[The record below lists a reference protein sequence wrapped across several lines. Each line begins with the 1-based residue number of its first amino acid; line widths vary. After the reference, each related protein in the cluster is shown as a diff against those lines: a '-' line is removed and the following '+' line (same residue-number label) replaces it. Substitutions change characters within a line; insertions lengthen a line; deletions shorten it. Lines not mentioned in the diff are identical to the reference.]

1 MAQKKK
7 PVRKGKK
14 KRPSLFKEIVGI
26 LVIMLGVLV
35 FFGIFYEESTGVFGR
50 ITSSL
55 LSGLIGWTYYIFPFL
70 IVLLGIFLIFTS
82 YEINWERRSG
92 LILLLLLL
100 IACFFQLTYIDKNGN
115 VFESTGFFKKFEMFY
130 EYGNQ
135 GEATGGVIGAIL
147 TNPMIKLFG
156 IAGTYV
162 VLIALTVID
171 VILITNASFREFFI
185 RVKNGIIA
193 MARWMLESFR
203 PIDEQVGEKTK
214 RKPGRPRKIT
224 TETEEGLSYKQQR
237 FNLKNANRQIDFSV
251 ETNKRRTDVN
261 LLGEDSAEHEP
272 VDADDIRKSPRRT
285 KRFIQKEKAETKE
298 TAEKTAVQIKEAT
311 PRINSKGY
319 IFPPLNL
326 LDDLSYDDGYGDNC
340 DQIAELLEETLES
353 FGVAAKVVSYS
364 KGPTVTRYE
373 LQPNSG
379 VKVSRITN
387 LADDI
392 ALNLAARDVRIEAP
406 VPGKAVVGIE
416 VPNKEKV
423 IVSLKEIL
431 SSKEFINH
439 PSPVAIAIGKDIGG
453 KVIVADVRKMPHMLI
468 AGATG
473 SGKSVCINC
482 IITSILYKS
491 SPEDVKLLMID
502 PKKVEL
508 GNYNGIPHLLIPV
521 INNVKKAAGA
531 LNWAVTEM
539 TGRYDKFSAEG
550 VRDIGSYNKK
560 MEGIEG
566 GEKMPQIMIIIDEL
580 ADLMAAAPGEV
591 EESICRLAQ
600 LARAAG
606 MHLIIATQ
614 RPSVNVI
621 TGLIKANIPSRI
633 AFSVVSQIDSRIII
647 DMAGAEKL
655 LGMGD
660 MLFHPIGLTKPV
672 RIQGAYVG
680 DHEITKVTNFIKDQ
694 GNDMTYDEDVIDK
707 INVGESSGPGG
718 SNAGDADSLLPNAIE
733 EIMMA
738 GQASV
743 SYIQR
748 KLKVGYARAARIVD
762 QMEERG
768 IVGPFDGSKPRQL
781 MITREVWEEMKM
793 HNPED

>member
-7 PVRKGKK
+7 PVKKGKK

-26 LVIMLGVLV
+26 LVIMLGVLI
-35 FFGIFYEESTGVFGR
+35 FFGIFFEDSTGAFGK
-50 ITSSL
+50 ITANL
-55 LSGLIGWTYYIFPFL
+55 LSGLLGWTYHLFPFL
-70 IVLLGIFLIFTS
+70 IMVLGIFLIFTS
-82 YEINWERRSG
+82 YEINWERRSW
-92 LILLLLLL
+92 LILLMLLL
-100 IACFFQLTYIDKNGN
+100 IACFFQLAYMAKYPNA
-115 VFESTGFFKKFEMFY
+115 FKDLSLFRKFEQFY
-130 EYGNQ
+130 VMGNL
-135 GEATGGVIGAIL
+135 GETTGGVFGAVI
-147 TNPMIKLFG
+147 TNPMIAIFG

-162 VLIALTVID
+162 VLIAFSLID
-171 VILITNASFREFFI
+171 IILVTNASFKEFFI
-185 RVKNGIIA
+185 RVKNGIKAIA
-193 MARWMLESFR
+193 KWMLESFK
-203 PIDEQVGEKTK
+203 PIDEQMNEKGKKKSTK
-214 RKPGRPRKIT
+214 RVAKK
-224 TETEEGLSYKQQR
+224 ELQSEEPFRQQR
-237 FNLKNANRQIDFSV
+237 FKLNNTKKQIDFSV
-251 ETNKRRTDVN
+251 EDSSGKEDVN
-261 LLGEDSAEHEP
+261 MFGEGAEAP
-272 VDADDIRKSPRRT
+272 LKKKKAPRRT
-285 KRFIQKEKAETKE
+285 KKIVEKEKVATAKAAASTAAHIKETK
-298 TAEKTAVQIKEAT
+298 
-311 PRINSKGY
+311 PRVNSKGY

-326 LDDLSYDDGYGDNC
+326 LDDYAYDDEYGDNC

-353 FGVAAKVVSYS
+353 FGVVAKVVNYS

-373 LQPNSG
+373 LQPKSG

-416 VPNKEKV
+416 VPNKEKS

-439 PSPVAIAIGKDIGG
+439 ESPVTIAIGKDIGG
-453 KVIVADVRKMPHMLI
+453 KVMVADVRKMPHMLI

-473 SGKSVCINC
+473 SGKSVAINC

-508 GNYNGIPHLLIPV
+508 GHYNGIPHLLIPV
-521 INNVKKAAGA
+521 VNNVKKAAGA

-560 MEGIEG
+560 MEGIENV
-566 GEKMPQIMIIIDEL
+566 EKMPQILIIIDEL

-606 MHLIIATQ
+606 MHLVIATQ

-621 TGLIKANIPSRI
+621 TGLIKANIPSRV
-633 AFSVVSQIDSRIII
+633 AFSVVSQIDSRTII

-660 MLFHPIGLTKPV
+660 MLFHPIGLTKPIRV
-672 RIQGAYVG
+672 QGAYVG
-680 DHEITKVTNFIKDQ
+680 DNEIKKITTFIKDQ
-694 GNDMTYDEDVIDK
+694 GDPMVYDEDVIEK
-707 INVGESSGPGG
+707 INVGERVGNGP
-718 SNAGDADSLLPNAIE
+718 SPGDADTLLPRAIE

-748 KLKVGYARAARIVD
+748 KLKVGYARAARMMD

-768 IVGPFDGSKPRQL
+768 IVGPFEGSKPRQL
-781 MITREVWEEMKM
+781 MISREEWEEMKM
-793 HNPED
+793 QNPDEY

>member
-1 MAQKKK
+1 MVQKKK
-7 PVRKGKK
+7 PVKKGKK

-26 LVIMLGVLV
+26 LVIMLGVLI
-35 FFGIFYEESTGVFGR
+35 FFGIFFEESTGAFGR
-50 ITSSL
+50 ITANL
-55 LSGLIGWTYYIFPFL
+55 LSGLLGWTYHLFPFL

-82 YEINWERRSG
+82 YDINWERRSW
-92 LILLLLLL
+92 LILLMLLL
-100 IACFFQLTYIDKNGN
+100 IACFFQLAFIDKNGN
-115 VFESTGFFKKFEMFY
+115 VFKEFSFFRKFEQFY
-130 EYGNQ
+130 VMGNQ
-135 GEATGGVIGAIL
+135 GDATGGVFGAII
-147 TNPMIKLFG
+147 TNPMIAIFG

-162 VLIALTVID
+162 VLIACSLID
-171 VILITNASFREFFI
+171 IILVTNASFREFFI
-185 RVKNGIIA
+185 RVKNGIKGLV
-193 MARWMLESFR
+193 RWMLESFK
-203 PIDEQVGEKTK
+203 PIDEQIGKKGKKKTTK
-214 RKPGRPRKIT
+214 KVTKKELQP
-224 TETEEGLSYKQQR
+224 EEPYKQQR
-237 FNLKNANRQIDFSV
+237 FKLKNTSKQIDFSV
-251 ETNKRRTDVN
+251 EDSSGKEDVN
-261 LLGEDSAEHEP
+261 LYGEGEETSEKVP
-272 VDADDIRKSPRRT
+272 VKKKKAPRRT
-285 KRFIQKEKAETKE
+285 KKIIGKEKVA
-298 TAEKTAVQIKEAT
+298 TAKVAASTAAHIKEIK

-326 LDDLSYDDGYGDNC
+326 LDDFAYDDDFGDNC
-340 DQIAELLEETLES
+340 DQIAELLEETLKS
-353 FGVAAKVVSYS
+353 FGVVAKVVNYS

-373 LQPNSG
+373 LQPKSG

-406 VPGKAVVGIE
+406 VPGKAVVGVE
-416 VPNKEKV
+416 VPNKEKS

-439 PSPVAIAIGKDIGG
+439 ESPVAIAIGKDIGG
-453 KVIVADVRKMPHMLI
+453 KVMVADVRKMPHMLI

-473 SGKSVCINC
+473 SGKSVAINC

-521 INNVKKAAGA
+521 VNNVKKAAGA

-566 GEKMPQIMIIIDEL
+566 SEKMPQILIIIDEL
-580 ADLMAAAPGEV
+580 ADLMASAPGEV

-621 TGLIKANIPSRI
+621 TGLIKANIPSRV
-633 AFSVVSQIDSRIII
+633 AFSVTSQIDSRVII
-647 DMAGAEKL
+647 DMGGAEKL

-660 MLFHPIGLTKPV
+660 MLFHPIGMTKPV

-680 DHEITKVTNFIKDQ
+680 DHEIAKVTKFIRDQ
-694 GNDMTYDEDVIDK
+694 SEEMIYDEDVIEK
-707 INVGESSGPGG
+707 INVGERVGIGP
-718 SNAGDADSLLPNAIE
+718 SPGDADVLLPRAIE

-748 KLKVGYARAARIVD
+748 KLKVGYARAARMMD

-768 IVGPFDGSKPRQL
+768 IVGPFEGSKPRQL
-781 MITREVWEEMKM
+781 MISREEWEEMKM
-793 HNPED
+793 QNPDEY

>member
-1 MAQKKK
+1 MSIYSAKVTNQENAKKK
-7 PVRKGKK
+7 K
-14 KRPSLFKEIVGI
+14 
-26 LVIMLGVLV
+26 
-35 FFGIFYEESTGVFGR
+35 
-50 ITSSL
+50 
-55 LSGLIGWTYYIFPFL
+55 
-70 IVLLGIFLIFTS
+70 
-82 YEINWERRSG
+82 
-92 LILLLLLL
+92 
-100 IACFFQLTYIDKNGN
+100 A
-115 VFESTGFFKKFEMFY
+115 
-130 EYGNQ
+130 
-135 GEATGGVIGAIL
+135 
-147 TNPMIKLFG
+147 
-156 IAGTYV
+156 
-162 VLIALTVID
+162 
-171 VILITNASFREFFI
+171 
-185 RVKNGIIA
+185 
-193 MARWMLESFR
+193 
-203 PIDEQVGEKTK
+203 
-214 RKPGRPRKIT
+214 
-224 TETEEGLSYKQQR
+224 
-237 FNLKNANRQIDFSV
+237 
-251 ETNKRRTDVN
+251 
-261 LLGEDSAEHEP
+261 
-272 VDADDIRKSPRRT
+272 PRRT
-285 KRFIQKEKAETKE
+285 KKAVAKEKTE
-298 TAEKTAVQIKEAT
+298 TAAAARRTAAQIREST
-311 PRINSKGY
+311 PRKNSKGY

-326 LDDLSYDDGYGDNC
+326 LDDISYDDGYGDNC

-353 FGVAAKVVSYS
+353 FGVVAKVVNYS

-373 LQPNSG
+373 LQPKSG
-379 VKVSRITN
+379 VKVSKITN

-416 VPNKEKV
+416 VPNKEKSV
-423 IVSLKEIL
+423 VSLKEIL
-431 SSKEFINH
+431 QSKEFINH
-439 PSPVAIAIGKDIGG
+439 PSPVTIAIGKDIGG
-453 KVIVADVRKMPHMLI
+453 KIMVADVRKMPHMLI

-482 IITSILYKS
+482 IITSILYKA

-521 INNVKKAAGA
+521 VNNVKKAAGA

-539 TGRYDKFSAEG
+539 TGRYDKFSSEG
-550 VRDIGSYNKK
+550 VRDIEAYNKK

-566 GEKMPQIMIIIDEL
+566 ADKMPQILIIIDEL

-606 MHLIIATQ
+606 MHLVIATQ

-621 TGLIKANIPSRI
+621 TGLIKANIPSRV
-633 AFSVVSQIDSRIII
+633 AFSVVSQVDSRTII

-672 RIQGAYVG
+672 RVQGAYVG
-680 DHEITKVTNFIKDQ
+680 DHEIAKITKFIKEQAD
-694 GNDMTYDEDVIDK
+694 GSSYDEDVIDK
-707 INVGESSGPGG
+707 IANTGDSGHGG
-718 SNAGDADSLLPNAIE
+718 NSAGDADALLPQAIE
-733 EIMMA
+733 EIMLA

-768 IVGPFDGSKPRQL
+768 IVGPFEGSKPRQL
-781 MITREVWEEMKM
+781 MISREEWDEMRM
-793 HNPED
+793 QNPDDY

>member
-1 MAQKKK
+1 QKKK
-7 PVRKGKK
+7 PVKKGKK
-14 KRPSLFKEIVGI
+14 KRPSLFKEVVGI
-26 LVIMLGVLV
+26 LVIMLGVLIFFGV
-35 FFGIFYEESTGVFGR
+35 FFEDSTGAFGR
-50 ITSSL
+50 ITVNL
-55 LSGLIGWTYYIFPFL
+55 LSGLLGWTYHLFPFL
-70 IVLLGIFLIFTS
+70 IIALGIFLIFTS
-82 YEINWERRSG
+82 YEINWERRSW
-92 LILLLLLL
+92 LILLILLL
-100 IACFFQLTYIDKNGN
+100 IACFLQLAYMDKNPN
-115 VFESTGFFKKFEMFY
+115 AFKDFSFFRKFQKFY
-130 EYGNQ
+130 EYGTQ
-135 GEATGGVIGAIL
+135 GETVGGVFGAII
-147 TNPMIKLFG
+147 TNPMIAIFG

-162 VLIALTVID
+162 VLIAFSLID
-171 VILITNASFREFFI
+171 IILVTNASFREFFI
-185 RVKNGIIA
+185 RVKNGIKA
-193 MARWMLESFR
+193 AAKWMLESFK
-203 PIDEQVGEKTK
+203 PIDNQMGSKEKKKTTK
-214 RKPGRPRKIT
+214 RVVKK
-224 TETEEGLSYKQQR
+224 ELQSEEPYRQQR
-237 FNLKNANRQIDFSV
+237 FKLNNTKKQIDFSV
-251 ETNKRRTDVN
+251 EDSSGKEDVSMFGEGTEAPEKRKR
-261 LLGEDSAEHEP
+261 A
-272 VDADDIRKSPRRT
+272 PRRT
-285 KRFIQKEKAETKE
+285 KKVVEKEKIATAKVAASTAAHIKE
-298 TAEKTAVQIKEAT
+298 TA

-326 LDDLSYDDGYGDNC
+326 LDDFTYDDGYGDNC

-353 FGVAAKVVSYS
+353 FGVVAKVVNYS

-373 LQPNSG
+373 LQPKSG

-416 VPNKEKV
+416 VPNKEKA
-423 IVSLKEIL
+423 IVPLKEIL

-439 PSPVAIAIGKDIGG
+439 ESPVAIAIGKDIGG
-453 KVIVADVRKMPHMLI
+453 KVMVADVRKMPHMLI

-473 SGKSVCINC
+473 SGKSVAINC

-521 INNVKKAAGA
+521 VNNVKKAAGA

-539 TGRYDKFSAEG
+539 TGRYDKFSAAG
-550 VRDIGSYNKK
+550 VRDVDSYNKK
-560 MEGIEG
+560 MEGTEDV
-566 GEKMPQIMIIIDEL
+566 EKMPQILIIIDEL

-621 TGLIKANIPSRI
+621 TGLIKANIPSRV
-633 AFSVVSQIDSRIII
+633 AFSVVSQVDSRTII

-660 MLFHPIGLTKPV
+660 MLFHPIGLTKPIRV
-672 RIQGAYVG
+672 QGAYIG
-680 DHEITKVTNFIKDQ
+680 DHEIAKITKFIRDQ
-694 GNDMTYDEDVIDK
+694 GNEMIYDEDIIEK
-707 INVGESSGPGG
+707 INVGERVGNGP
-718 SNAGDADSLLPNAIE
+718 SPGDADVLLPRAIE

-768 IVGPFDGSKPRQL
+768 IVGPFEGSKPRQL
-781 MITREVWEEMKM
+781 MISREEWEEMKM
-793 HNPED
+793 QNPEDY

>member
-7 PVRKGKK
+7 PAKKGKK

-26 LVIMLGVLV
+26 LVIMLGVLIFFGV
-35 FFGIFYEESTGVFGR
+35 FFEESTGAFGR
-50 ITSSL
+50 ITANL
-55 LSGLIGWTYYIFPFL
+55 LSGLLGWTYHLFPFL
-70 IVLLGIFLIFTS
+70 IILLGIFLIFTS
-82 YEINWERRSG
+82 YEINWERRSW
-92 LILLLLLL
+92 LILLMLLL
-100 IACFFQLTYIDKNGN
+100 IACFFQLAYMDKNPN
-115 VFESTGFFKKFEMFY
+115 AFRDFSLFRKFQKFY
-130 EYGNQ
+130 EFGTE
-135 GEATGGVIGAIL
+135 GRTVGGVLGAVI
-147 TNPMIKLFG
+147 TNPMIAIFG

-162 VLIALTVID
+162 VLIAFSLID
-171 VILITNASFREFFI
+171 IILVTNASFREFFI
-185 RVKNGIIA
+185 RVKNGIKA
-193 MARWMLESFR
+193 SVRWMLESFK
-203 PIDEQVGEKTK
+203 PIDEQIGKK
-214 RKPGRPRKIT
+214 RKKKT
-224 TETEEGLSYKQQR
+224 AKKELQSEEPYKQQR
-237 FNLKNANRQIDFSV
+237 FKLKNTSKQIDFSV
-251 ETNKRRTDVN
+251 EDSSGKEDVN
-261 LLGEDSAEHEP
+261 MYGDGEETSNEVP
-272 VDADDIRKSPRRT
+272 VKKKKALRRT
-285 KRFIQKEKAETKE
+285 KKIIEKEKASTAKVAASTAAHIKETK
-298 TAEKTAVQIKEAT
+298 

-326 LDDLSYDDGYGDNC
+326 LDDFAYDDEFGDNC
-340 DQIAELLEETLES
+340 DQIAKLLEETLES
-353 FGVAAKVVSYS
+353 FGVVAKVVNYS

-373 LQPNSG
+373 LQPKSG

-406 VPGKAVVGIE
+406 VPGKAVVGVE
-416 VPNKEKV
+416 VPNKEKS

-453 KVIVADVRKMPHMLI
+453 KVMVADVRKMPHMLI

-473 SGKSVCINC
+473 SGKSVAINC

-521 INNVKKAAGA
+521 VNNVKKAAGA

-566 GEKMPQIMIIIDEL
+566 TTKMPQILIIIDEL
-580 ADLMAAAPGEV
+580 ADLMASAPGEV

-621 TGLIKANIPSRI
+621 TGLIKANIPSRV
-633 AFSVVSQIDSRIII
+633 AFSVTSQIDSRVII
-647 DMAGAEKL
+647 DMGGAEKL

-660 MLFHPIGLTKPV
+660 MLFHPIGMTKPV

-680 DHEITKVTNFIKDQ
+680 DHEIAKVTKFIRDQ
-694 GNDMTYDEDVIDK
+694 SDEMIYDEDVIEK
-707 INVGESSGPGG
+707 INVGERVGIGP
-718 SNAGDADSLLPNAIE
+718 SPGDADALLPRAIE

-743 SYIQR
+743 SYLQR
-748 KLKVGYARAARIVD
+748 KLKVGYARAARMMD

-768 IVGPFDGSKPRQL
+768 IVGPFEGSKPRQL
-781 MITREVWEEMKM
+781 MISHEEWEEMKM
-793 HNPED
+793 QNPDDY